1 MTQAIFDEVVADNA
15 QSKNSADF
23 HTPTLISPPDTR
35 TPPTATHQR
44 HQPNDVGAR
53 NSERGPGAIDPD
65 VLSIALK
72 NFEDSGRQREHTP
85 GGSPSRKRQRT
96 NWDR

>member
-1 MTQAIFDEVVADNA
+1 MQATFEDVVANNA
-15 QSKNSADF
+15 QSKTTADL

-44 HQPNDVGAR
+44 NQPSDAGAR
-53 NSERGPGAIDPD
+53 HSERGSGAIDPD

-72 NFEDSGRQREHTP
+72 NFEDNGRQREHTP